1 MQYVV
6 NLGGNM
12 QNKIVILFLSL
23 LLSACSQLPDE
34 EHQFSAPTSREYKVM
49 LAPNPFNYGN
59 EKAVVKQ
66 YFQDMKATI
75 EFALKEDIESD
86 YTLSAERSVIFY
98 DTPGHCEL
106 KNHGY
111 SFRERIKA
119 KNGKSKVS
127 LKYRDTDLNK
137 ASIEDVSSSENSA
150 KTKFELD
157 MGMTNTKKITSIY
170 SVSTKLN
177 NKKLIE
183 KMAVINGV
191 FPAFHSRYQFKDS
204 LSIAPVSGLKVYE
217 RVYQGMSFNLGDD
230 TAEVSLSIWYKQ
242 APSTES
248 KALVVEASFV
258 HGNKSGIYSSKTLK
272 RAKDAFYAMQEM
284 KDWTAPNSQ
293 TKTQFIYH
301 YDPTFCA
308 SESPR

>member
-1 MQYVV
+1 
-6 NLGGNM
+6 M
-12 QNKIVILFLSL
+12 QNKIVILFFSL
-23 LLSACSQLPDE
+23 LLSACSQLPAD
-34 EHQFSAPTSREYKVM
+34 EHQFSAPTSREYKLM

-66 YFQDMKATI
+66 YFQDMKTAI

-98 DTPGHCEL
+98 DTPGHCDL

-127 LKYRDTDLNK
+127 LKYRNTDLNK
-137 ASIEDVSSSENSA
+137 ASIEDVSSSVKSA

-157 MGMTNTKKITSIY
+157 MGITNTKKITSIY

-177 NKKLIE
+177 NKKTIK
-183 KMAVINGV
+183 KMSAINGV

-204 LSIAPVSGLKVYE
+204 LIIAPVSGLKVYE
-217 RVYQGMSFNLGDD
+217 RVYEGMSFNLEGD

-242 APSTES
+242 APSSES

-258 HGNKSGIYSSKTLK
+258 HGNELGVYSSKALK
-272 RAKDAFYAMQEM
+272 RAKDAFYAMHEM
-284 KDWTAPNSQ
+284 KDWTALNSQ
-293 TKTQFIYH
+293 TKTQFIYN

-308 SESPR
+308 SGSAR